1 MGSLETESNQSVVI
15 NGRPRQIPS
24 GLSVAALLRHLAI
37 DPERVAIELNR
48 EIVRKSAWDSTPVDS
63 GAELEIVQFVGGG

>member
-1 MGSLETESNQSVVI
+1 MASPETESNQSVVI
-15 NGRPRQIPS
+15 NGRPREIPA
-24 GLSVAALLRHLAI
+24 GLTVAALLRHLSV

-48 EIVRKSAWDSTPVDS
+48 EIIRKPSWDSTKVDP